1 MDINALDI
9 KQLNII
15 ESFIDGKNIF
25 MSGPAGTGKSYLIKI
40 IQELCI
46 KHYKKCQ
53 VTALTGC
60 AALLLDCQ
68 AKTIHSWSGINI
80 NNFNL
85 NVNLNRIKNKKKV
98 SNWTDID
105 VLIVDEISMMSP
117 ELFELL
123 DLIGKT
129 IRGND
134 KPFGGIQLIFSGDFF
149 QLPPINKTN
158 SETKFC
164 FESDLWDKT
173 FSKIHMLTKIYRQE
187 DKEFSKILNEVRIGR
202 LRKSTL
208 DILNSRV
215 IPYENNNNIIPT
227 TILPKTDDVK
237 YINNKEHNA
246 LPSTGKIYVIKI
258 NQPKYE
264 DHKKLGIS
272 DYEIKQAINFIE
284 ENNQPIEFKIGDQV
298 ICTRN
303 ISDSIVNG
311 SRGVIIDFKSYPIVK
326 FHNGIEI
333 EMGLF
338 DIPHENIQGL
348 NHRKIPLEY
357 AWALTIHKCQGMTL
371 DLCIMDIGRN
381 VFECG
386 QTYVALSRVK
396 NLEGLFLLS
405 FDSKSIKT
413 KIIVKDFYNKYEI
426 EKLSKE
432 ERIIE
437 KKRLRKLINRFIED
451 IPDKPSE
458 KSEVV
463 KELNMDLF
471 NELKKYRLDKSKEK
485 NIPAYSILNN
495 STMELIS
502 ESIPIPKS
510 NAELLFIKGI
520 GKKTIESYGD
530 DIIEITKKY

>member
-1 MDINALDI
+1 MEINTLDI
-9 KQLNII
+9 KQLDII

-40 IQELCI
+40 IKELCV

-80 NNFNL
+80 KNYDLTINL
-85 NVNLNRIKNKKKV
+85 NKIKKNKKV

-105 VLIVDEISMMSP
+105 VLIIDEISMMSP
-117 ELFELL
+117 ELLELL

-129 IRGND
+129 FREND

-149 QLPPINKTN
+149 QLPPINKTD
-158 SETKFC
+158 SETKLC

-187 DKEFSKILNEVRIGR
+187 DKEFSKILNEVRIGK
-202 LRKSTL
+202 LRRSTAEV
-208 DILNSRV
+208 LNSRV

-227 TILPKTDDVK
+227 IILPRTHAVEN
-237 YINNKEHNA
+237 INNKEHNA
-246 LPSTGKIYVIKI
+246 LPGIGKTYIIKI

-272 DYEIKQAINFIE
+272 DYVIKKAINFIE
-284 ENNQPIEFKIGDQV
+284 ENNPPIEFKIGDQV

-311 SRGVIIDFKSYPIVK
+311 SRGVIIDTKSYPIVR
-326 FHNGIEI
+326 FHSGIVTEI
-333 EMGLF
+333 GLF
-338 DIPHENIQGL
+338 DIPHENIKGL
-348 NHRKIPLEY
+348 HYRKIPLEY

-381 VFECG
+381 IFECG

-396 NLEGLFLLS
+396 NLEGLYLLS

-413 KIIVKDFYNKYEI
+413 KIIVKEFYNKYEI

-432 ERIIE
+432 ERISE
-437 KKRLRKLINRFIED
+437 KKRLRKLINRFIEE
-451 IPDKPSE
+451 IPDKPPE
-458 KSEVV
+458 KLEDV

-471 NELKKYRLDKSKEK
+471 NELNQYRLDKSKEK
-485 NIPAYSILNN
+485 NIPVYCILNN

-502 ESIPIPKS
+502 ESIPIPTS

-530 DIIEITKKY
+530 DITEITKKY

>member
-1 MDINALDI
+1 MNINALDI
-9 KQLNII
+9 KQLNVI
-15 ESFIDGKNIF
+15 ENFINGENIF

-68 AKTIHSWSGINI
+68 AKTIHSWAGINI
-80 NNFNL
+80 NTDDL
-85 NVNLNRIKNKKKV
+85 TVNLNRIKNKKKV

-123 DLIGKT
+123 DSIGKI

-149 QLPPINKTN
+149 QLPPINKSTN
-158 SETKFC
+158 TKFC

-187 DKEFSKILNEVRIGR
+187 DKAFSKILNEVRIGK

-208 DILNSRV
+208 DVLNSRV

-227 TILPKTDDVK
+227 TILPKINDVK

-246 LPSTGKIYVIKI
+246 LPGLGKTYVIKI

-264 DHKKLGIS
+264 DHQKLGIS
-272 DYEIKQAINFIE
+272 NYELKQVTNFIE
-284 ENNQPIEFKIGDQV
+284 ENNPPIEFKIGDQV

-311 SRGVIIDFKSYPIVK
+311 SRGVIIDLKSYPIVR
-326 FHNGIEI
+326 FHSGIEI

-348 NHRKIPLEY
+348 NYKKIPLEY

-426 EKLSKE
+426 EKLSKV

-437 KKRLRKLINRFIED
+437 KKRLRKLINRFIEE
-451 IPDKPSE
+451 IPDKPPE
-458 KSEVV
+458 KSVVV

>member
-396 NLEGLFLLS
+396 NLEGLYLLN

-413 KIIVKDFYNKYEI
+413 KTIVKEFYNKYEI

-432 ERIIE
+432 ERISE
-437 KKRLRKLINRFIED
+437 KKRLRKLINRFIEE
-451 IPDKPSE
+451 IPDKPPI
-458 KSEVV
+458 KYKDV

-502 ESIPIPKS
+502 ESIPKS

-530 DIIEITKKY
+530 DITEITKKY